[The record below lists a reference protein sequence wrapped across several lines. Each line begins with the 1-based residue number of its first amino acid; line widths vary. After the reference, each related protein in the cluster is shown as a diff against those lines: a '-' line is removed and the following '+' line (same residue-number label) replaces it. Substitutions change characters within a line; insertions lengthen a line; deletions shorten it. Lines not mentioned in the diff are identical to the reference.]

1 MKRFIVMAAMLGTIA
16 TVPAE
21 AQTRQDK
28 TVRVAYQPSE
38 LLTAQGRT
46 RLQRRVAAA
55 SHRVCRLDAVSGR
68 MLPTADELACRKA
81 ALASARQAAER
92 AILAANQGT
101 LVASAT
107 R

>member
-28 TVRVAYQPSE
+28 TIRIAYQPSE
-38 LLTAQGRT
+38 LLTAEGRG
-46 RLQRRVAAA
+46 RLHRRVVAA
-55 SHRVCRLDAVSGR
+55 SYRVCRFDARSG
-68 MLPTADELACRKA
+68 MILPTSDEMDCRRN
-81 ALASARQAAER
+81 ALANARRDAER
-92 AILAANQGT
+92 AILAANQGA
-101 LVASAT
+101 LMASAT